1 MSSLLNSKAPSSFA
15 RAAQGCGALVLAG
28 AMVFP
33 MSPALAQNVTA
44 EAPAAVAAGSL
55 PANPTPKAGG
65 DQKAETNAFTPH
77 WSYSALTDTSKDQ
90 DLHFNGWDFN
100 GDINSPK
107 GVQILIREKGSNTPV
122 LAISDIVEYND
133 PEYAFQYQHG
143 YLIGNVKIPANTLD
157 SAKQYT
163 VEVWGNNGYEGSDKL
178 VTPVV
183 GQAPEGRGT
192 LLAWQDLNF
201 KGSDGVQAANLPTA
215 QSNEKKPEPKPDPK
229 PVEQSTTF
237 EVSIPNGYKY
247 DGVNT
252 FLVTTEGGTVHVKG
266 SGYTK
271 EWRAQHGTVALYI
284 APAKY
289 APSGYE
295 IPTSK
300 MLRFVEG
307 QDFTIADD
315 GTFEADLKVEAY
327 KLAAYYFVDDD
338 NFHDPTGGTKYDV
351 RYEIRVVAEQKGQK
365 PLTTE
370 ELWTSKNVVH
380 TQALN
385 TLGEKPAPFAPRLS
399 YNAVAD
405 TAKAQVLNVGA
416 QGFNGNI
423 NSVKGVQFV
432 VREKGSNTPV
442 LATSNIIEFDH
453 PTQAWAYRD
462 GNLHGTVN
470 LPANTLNA
478 SKKYVIEVWAND
490 GYSESG
496 ELLAPVVG
504 KSTEGRGTLLAW
516 QDLDLNGTSGYKDA
530 NPPKAQDNDKKPDPA
545 PQPTPKP
552 EPKPQPSPQ
561 PDQNQL
567 QKATRGEL
575 TAALYVQAGTPEVK
589 LPETSPWPDVKT
601 TDPNFPAY
609 VWARRKGITFG
620 WSDGKFHADAGVSNA
635 TVAAFTYRAAGSPAV
650 TGTSSYKDVTPGSA
664 FYREIL
670 WAQQNKVV
678 LNANGTFDAQHMVT
692 KAELAALIA
701 AYQAR

>member
-65 DQKAETNAFTPH
+65 DQKAKTNAFTPH

-122 LAISDIVEYND
+122 LAISNIVEYND

-157 SAKQYT
+157 PAKQYT
-163 VEVWGNNGYEGSDKL
+163 IEVWGNNGYEGGDKL

-183 GQAPEGRGT
+183 GRAPEGRGI

-201 KGSDGVQAANLPTA
+201 KGSDGAQAANLPTA
-215 QSNEKKPEPKPDPK
+215 QDNDKKPEPKPDPK

-315 GTFEADLKVEAY
+315 GTFEADLKIEAY

-380 TQALN
+380 TQVLN

-405 TAKAQVLNVGA
+405 TAKAQVLNVGG

-423 NSVKGVQFV
+423 DSVKGVQFV

-462 GNLHGTVN
+462 GNLNGTVN
-470 LPANTLNA
+470 LPANTLDA

-516 QDLDLNGTSGYKDA
+516 QDLELNGTSGYKDA
-530 NPPKAQDNDKKPDPA
+530 NLPKAQDNDKKPDPA

-552 EPKPQPSPQ
+552 EPKPQPTPQ

-609 VWARRKGITFG
+609 VWARQKGITFG

>member
-1 MSSLLNSKAPSSFA
+1 M
-15 RAAQGCGALVLAG
+15 VL
-28 AMVFP
+28 P

-55 PANPTPKAGG
+55 PADHTPKAGG

-90 DLHFNGWDFN
+90 DFHFNGWDFN

-143 YLIGNVKIPANTLD
+143 LLNGNVKIPANTLD

-215 QSNEKKPEPKPDPK
+215 QDNDKMPEPKPDPK
-229 PVEQSTTF
+229 PVEQTTTF
-237 EVSIPNGYKY
+237 EASVPDGYKY
-247 DGVNT
+247 DGVNP
-252 FLVTTEGGTVHVKG
+252 FLITTEGGTVHVKG

-289 APSGYE
+289 APSGYR

-327 KLAAYYFVDDD
+327 KLAAYYFIDDD
-338 NFHDPTGGTKYDV
+338 IFHDPTGGTKYDV
-351 RYEIRVVAEQKGQK
+351 RYNIHVVAEQKGQK
-365 PLTTE
+365 PLTAE

-380 TQALN
+380 TQVLN

-405 TAKAQVLNVGA
+405 SAKAQVLHVGG
-416 QGFNGNI
+416 QGFNGDI
-423 NSVKGVQFV
+423 HSVKGVQFV

-442 LATSNIIEFDH
+442 LATSDIIEFDH

-462 GNLHGTVN
+462 GNLNGTVN
-470 LPANTLNA
+470 LPANTLDA

-490 GYSESG
+490 GYSENG

-516 QDLDLNGTSGYKDA
+516 QDLDLNGTNGYRDA
-530 NPPKAQDNDKKPDPA
+530 NLPNAQDPNEDDNQNPDPSDEKLE
-545 PQPTPKP
+545 T
-552 EPKPQPSPQ
+552 
-561 PDQNQL
+561 L
-567 QKATRGEL
+567 ATRGEL
-575 TAALYVQAGTPEVK
+575 AAALYIQAGTPEVK

-609 VWARRKGITFG
+609 VWARQKGITFG
-620 WSDGKFHADAGVSNA
+620 WSDGKFHADAGISNA

-650 TGTSSYKDVTPGSA
+650 KGDSPYSDVAPGSA

-678 LNANGTFDAQHMVT
+678 LNANGAFDAQYMVT
-692 KAELAALIA
+692 HGELETLIEA
-701 AYQAR
+701 FQARAK